1 MRRLWRLALQYA
13 RFGGV
18 GMAATATHAVMFM
31 VFIEL
36 VGLAPLV
43 ANFAAF
49 GIAVLVS
56 FLGHFHW
63 TFRNET
69 AGHDWQQQ
77 RTAFVKFALVALA
90 GLTLNSLAVILV
102 VNLLAL
108 PYQYALILMVCIVP
122 LLVFALSKFWA
133 FA

>member
-1 MRRLWRLALQYA
+1 LLHLALQYA
-13 RFGGV
+13 RFGAV
-18 GMAATATHAVMFM
+18 GLAATATHAVMFAG
-31 VFIEL
+31 FIEF

-63 TFRNET
+63 TFRSQT
-69 AGHDWQQQ
+69 AAHGRQQQ
-77 RTAFVKFALVALA
+77 RAAFVRFAQVALA
-90 GLTLNSLAVILV
+90 GLALNSLAVILI

-108 PYQYALILMVCIVP
+108 PYLYALILMVGVVP
-122 LLVFALSKFWA
+122 LVVFAMSKFWA

>member
-1 MRRLWRLALQYA
+1 MRRLWHLALQYA
-13 RFGGV
+13 RFGAVGV
-18 GMAATATHAVMFM
+18 AATATHAVMFTA
-31 VFIEL
+31 FLEL

-63 TFRNET
+63 TFWTET
-69 AGHDWQQQ
+69 ADQDWQQQ
-77 RTAFVKFALVALA
+77 RAAFVRFTVVALS
-90 GLTLNSLAVILV
+90 GLALNSLAVILV
-102 VNLLAL
+102 VSVFAL
-108 PYQYALILMVCIVP
+108 PYQYALILMVCVVP
-122 LLVFALSKFWA
+122 LLVFTLSKFWA